1 MKELVC
7 IVCPKGCRLQ
17 VETGSELTVRGNSC
31 EKGADY
37 ARSELLAPQRTLT
50 TTVRVRG
57 GALCRCPVR
66 TAQPIPKEKMFEA
79 MAVLNAVTLDAPI
92 ARGAVLVADLLGT
105 GADVIAAR
113 SIEKA

>member
-31 EKGADY
+31 EKGVEY
-37 ARSELLAPQRTLT
+37 ARTELLAPTRTLT

-105 GADVIAAR
+105 GVDVIAAR
-113 SIEKA
+113 SIETA

>member
-31 EKGADY
+31 EKGVEY
-37 ARSELLAPQRTLT
+37 ARTELLAPTRTLT

-79 MAVLNAVTLDAPI
+79 MAVLNAVTVDAPV

-105 GADVIAAR
+105 GVDVIAAR
-113 SIEKA
+113 SIETV